1 MPRWSICTVEAHPI
15 REGKDTEVYG
25 QRRRIKTEEKAKVV
39 AVVWGEDII
48 QFLATLDILSRKIRA
63 RIHSFAHRS
72 FCSNQMSD
80 CERFAQTAQDK

>member
-63 RIHSFAHRS
+63 GNSLIRS
-72 FCSNQMSD
+72 LLILLKSN
-80 CERFAQTAQDK
+80 E